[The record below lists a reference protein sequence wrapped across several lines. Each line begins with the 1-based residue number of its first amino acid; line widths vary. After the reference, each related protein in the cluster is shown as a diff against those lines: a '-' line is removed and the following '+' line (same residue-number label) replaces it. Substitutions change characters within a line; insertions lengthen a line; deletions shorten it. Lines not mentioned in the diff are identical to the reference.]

1 MEKINKIIIHCSDTP
16 NGREDTAEDIHRWHT
31 KERKWSGIG
40 YHYVIERKGKLV
52 NGRPEYW
59 KGAHA
64 SAHNKDSLGVCLIGT
79 DEFTIEQWSILDNLL
94 RKLNIKYP
102 LAKIIGHNEISNK
115 KCPGFN
121 VQKWLVKV
129 GLK

>member
-1 MEKINKIIIHCSDTP
+1 MINKIVIHCSASP
-16 NGREDTAEDIHRWHT
+16 NGREDTAEDIHRWH
-31 KERKWSGIG
+31 KEKGWDGIG

-59 KGAHA
+59 QGAHA
-64 SAHNKDSLGVCLIGT
+64 SGHNENSLGICLIGT

-94 RKLNIKYP
+94 RKLSIKYP
-102 LAKIIGHNEISNK
+102 LAKVFGHNEISNK
-115 KCPGFN
+115 TCPGFN